1 MKPLF
6 ILLLT
11 FIIFIGIQKL
21 ILKDINYLLS
31 ARIAM
36 CAMLLF
42 TALGHFLFTEGMSK
56 MIPNFIPLKPTLV
69 LATGVLE
76 IILAIGLLF
85 PSYQKTTGWI
95 LIVFL
100 LLMLPANVKAS
111 LENLNYQTGTYDGK
125 GLSYLWFRAPL
136 QLFFI
141 AWIYFSTIK
150 TNTAITNS
158 L

>member
-11 FIIFIGIQKL
+11 FIISIEIQKL
-21 ILKDINYLLS
+21 VLKDINYLLS

-69 LATGVLE
+69 LVTGVLE
-76 IILAIGLLF
+76 IILAIGLLL
-85 PSYQKTTGWI
+85 PDYKKTTAWI
-95 LIVFL
+95 LIFFL
-100 LLMLPANVKAS
+100 LLMLPANIKAS

-125 GLSYLWFRAPL
+125 GLPYLWFRVPL
-136 QLFFI
+136 QVLFI
-141 AWIYFSTIK
+141 AWIYFSTIQ
-150 TNTAITNS
+150 TNIISASN

>member
-11 FIIFIGIQKL
+11 FLVTVGFQKL
-21 ILKDINYLLS
+21 FFKTINYSLS
-31 ARIAM
+31 GRIAM

-56 MIPNFIPLKPTLV
+56 MIPDFIPLKSTVTIL
-69 LATGVLE
+69 TGILE
-76 IILAIGLLF
+76 IVISIGLLF
-85 PSYQKTTGWI
+85 PNYQKTTGCI

-100 LLMLPANVKAS
+100 LLMLPANIKAS
-111 LENLNYQTGTYDGK
+111 LENLNYQTGNYDGK
-125 GLSYLWFRAPL
+125 GITYLWFRIPL

-141 AWIYFSTIK
+141 AWVYFFTLRK
-150 TNTAITNS
+150 
-158 L
+158 

>member
-11 FIIFIGIQKL
+11 FIVSIGIQRL
-21 ILKDINYLLS
+21 IYKNINYLFS

-56 MIPNFIPLKPTLV
+56 MIPDFIPLKPTLV

-85 PSYQKTTGWI
+85 PNYQKTAGWV
-95 LIVFL
+95 LIIFL
-100 LLMLPANVKAS
+100 LLILPANVKAS

-125 GLSYLWFRAPL
+125 GLSYLWFRIPL

-141 AWIYFSTIK
+141 AWVYFS
-150 TNTAITNS
+150 S
-158 L
+158 LKK

>member
-11 FIIFIGIQKL
+11 FIISIGAQKL
-21 ILKDINYLLS
+21 ISKNINYLLS

-69 LATGVLE
+69 LVTGVLE
-76 IILAIGLLF
+76 IILAIGLLL
-85 PSYQKTTGWI
+85 PTYKRTTAWI
-95 LIVFL
+95 LIFFL
-100 LLMLPANVKAS
+100 LLMLPANIKSS

-125 GLSYLWFRAPL
+125 GLSYLWFRVPL

-141 AWIYFSTIK
+141 AWIYFSTLK
-150 TNTAITNS
+150 TNTITAFN

>member
-11 FIIFIGIQKL
+11 FIISIGIQKL

-69 LATGVLE
+69 LVTGVLE

-85 PSYQKTTGWI
+85 PNYQKTTGWI

-125 GLSYLWFRAPL
+125 GLSYLWLRAPL

-150 TNTAITNS
+150 TNTVITNS